1 MARART
7 LEQAA
12 AFVDKVGI
20 ALVFGKADVVLPSL
34 WDAVCGPGA
43 DWAVRD
49 ENGKAIAFTKD
60 FDRLWHWK
68 DDLPDRR
75 LACAGRHLAR
85 DAAALVSRKLVPAI
99 YALTARVGE
108 PEDFRELEL
117 APLEREIAEAVL
129 AEGPISAP
137 ELRRLLATDDKKGVD
152 KAVSCC
158 SGSSS
163 SRTRASSSRT
173 PAGPRCVRTCSRAA
187 GGPGSGASQPRRKR
201 GARSRGRCWQLRVRS
216 PTRIWQPRSAGR
228 SGRRRPRSTTSATAG
243 SRPHARRTAS
253 GSGYRERGANPP
265 PSSAAAQ
272 VPTRRAVEA
281 VPQVLAVADLAELA
295 GTKALLAPAEVRVDV
310 ARRHVFAT

>member
-1 MARART
+1 MDTDMARART

-152 KAVSCC
+152 KAVKLLQRELILTNA
-158 SGSSS
+158 GVVEQDAGWPAVRQDVFARRW
-163 SRTRASSSRT
+163 RTRLRRL
-173 PAGPRCVRTCSRAA
+173 PAEEE
-187 GGPGSGASQPRRKR
+187 
-201 GARSRGRCWQLRVRS
+201 
-216 PTRIWQPRSAGR
+216 
-228 SGRRRPRSTTSATAG
+228 
-243 SRPHARRTAS
+243 ARRTLA
-253 GSGYRERGANPP
+253 RTVL
-265 PSSAAAQ
+265 AAAGE
-272 VPTRRAVEA
+272 VSD
-281 VPQVLAVADLAELA
+281 ADLAAALGWPKRTAAAALDDLGDRRLA
-295 GTKALLAPAEVRVDV
+295 T
-310 ARRHVFAT
+310 AREEDGFRLWVPRARG